1 VVPVNPKTN
10 YTDCLDEG
18 SLRKPVLPGQG
29 LGPWAESLDSL
40 LRFPEL
46 YRRISDQSR
55 LAAQAFVQALLR
67 ALFQALFRALLDDH
81 RSQKKVAFYHN
92 WNQAR
97 GKLKRRCDAGARNA
111 SLTIRQRSIQVQ
123 KADATRVDN
132 EPPFSVVVNREEQDC
147 IGSKD
152 KQLPGGNKAAGKDG
166 KRSEYPESIK
176 EMWTEIGSLGLRIR
190 IGAPFPQ
197 TQELQSGEWRE

>member
-1 VVPVNPKTN
+1 M
-10 YTDCLDEG
+10 
-18 SLRKPVLPGQG
+18 
-29 LGPWAESLDSL
+29 
-40 LRFPEL
+40 
-46 YRRISDQSR
+46 
-55 LAAQAFVQALLR
+55 
-67 ALFQALFRALLDDH
+67 
-81 RSQKKVAFYHN
+81 
-92 WNQAR
+92 
-97 GKLKRRCDAGARNA
+97 
-111 SLTIRQRSIQVQ
+111 Q

-190 IGAPFPQ
+190 IGAPLPTDPRITVRGMARVTRKA
-197 TQELQSGEWRE
+197 TQIEAYALDRRQRRAEPGSSSR